1 MRQMAK
7 LYDFKQ
13 LLHTLLN
20 FRRMRALGAIH
31 HLQAKRYVIGHRH
44 MAKQR
49 IVLEHKTDSAIA
61 HMHIGD
67 VTISKMNRAGIRPF
81 QTGNN
86 TQQSGFPEPDGP
98 NKPIISPSSI
108 LRESGQAPETGQN
121 V

>member
-20 FRRMRALGAIH
+20 FRRIWTLSALH

-49 IVLEHKTDSAIA
+49 IVLEHKADSTIA
-61 HMHIGD
+61 NMHVGY
-67 VTISKMNRAGIRPF
+67 VTITKMNRARIRPF
-81 QTGNN
+81 QPRNN
-86 TQQSGFPEPDGP
+86 TQQSGF
-98 NKPIISPSSI
+98 S
-108 LRESGQAPETGQN
+108 
-121 V
+121 